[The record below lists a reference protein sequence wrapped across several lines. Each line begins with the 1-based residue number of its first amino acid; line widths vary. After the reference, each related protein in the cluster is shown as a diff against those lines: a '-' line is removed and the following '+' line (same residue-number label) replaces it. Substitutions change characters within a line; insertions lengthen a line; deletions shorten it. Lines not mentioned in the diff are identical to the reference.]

1 MNNSFPK
8 NFLWGGAISANQAE
22 GAYNIDGKGLST
34 ADVSPNGVVF
44 PPKLPFDSNIYNPFH
59 IGIDFYHNYK
69 EDIKLLAELGINCF
83 RTSIAW
89 TRIFPTGTEDIPNE
103 KGLEFYDKLFD
114 ELFKYNINPFITI
127 SHYEMPLYLVEKF
140 GGWKNRKLIDFFCKF
155 AETIFNRY
163 KDKVKYWLTFNELNF
178 TLSIPFTG
186 AGILEEDDKSKYQAL
201 HHQLV
206 ASAMAVKLCHD
217 IIKDSKIGCMIS
229 YSPIYPDTPNPE
241 DVFACLQEQKKLTLC
256 PDVQVKGEY
265 PFYIKKL
272 FEELGI
278 SVDKNDYEIIKNTVD
293 FIGFSY
299 YSSKVISA
307 DTSKKQ
313 LVSGNMQ
320 KGVRN
325 NYLKTSEWGWQIDPL
340 GLRITLNNLY
350 DRYRKPLFI
359 VENGLG
365 ALDNLTEDIKVHDN
379 YRIEYIKEHLLEVY
393 NAIEDGV
400 DLLGYL
406 SWGPIDI
413 ISASTAEMSK
423 RYGYIYVDKDNEGKG
438 SLKRIKKDSFY
449 WYSEVIKTNG
459 LSLHNK

>member
-1 MNNSFPK
+1 MNNSFPE

-44 PPKLPFDSNIYNPFH
+44 PPKLPFDSNVYNPFH
-59 IGIDFYHNYK
+59 SGIDFYHTYK

-114 ELFKYNINPFITI
+114 ELLKYNINPFITI

-186 AGILEEDDKSKYQAL
+186 AGILEEDDKTKYQAL

-206 ASAMAVKLCHD
+206 ASAKAVKLCHD

-229 YSPIYPDTPNPE
+229 YSPIYADTPNPE

-272 FEELGI
+272 FKELGI

>member
-1 MNNSFPK
+1 MNNSFPN
-8 NFLWGGAISANQAE
+8 NFLWGGAISANQSE
-22 GAYNIDGKGLST
+22 GAYNADGKGLST

-59 IGIDFYHNYK
+59 YGIDFYHTYK
-69 EDIKLLAELGINCF
+69 EDIKLLAELGINCL

-89 TRIFPTGTEDIPNE
+89 TRIFPTGVEDTPNE
-103 KGLEFYDKLFD
+103 KGLEFYDRLFD
-114 ELFKYNINPFITI
+114 ELLKYNIRPFITI

-186 AGILEEDDKSKYQAL
+186 AGILEEDDKTKYQAL

-206 ASAMAVKLCHD
+206 ASAKAVKLCHD

-241 DVFACLQEQKKLTLC
+241 DVFACLKEQRKLTLC

-272 FEELGI
+272 FKELGI
-278 SVDKNDYEIIKNTVD
+278 YIDKNDYEIIKNTVD

-307 DTSKKQ
+307 DISKKQ

-350 DRYRKPLFI
+350 DRYKKPLFI

-365 ALDNLTEDIKVHDN
+365 ALDNLTDDMKVHDN
-379 YRIEYIKEHLLEVY
+379 YRIEYIKQHLLEVY

-459 LSLHNK
+459 VSLHNK

>member
-114 ELFKYNINPFITI
+114 ELLKYNINPFITI

>member
-1 MNNSFPK
+1 MNNSFPE

-44 PPKLPFDSNIYNPFH
+44 PPKLPFDSNVYNPFH
-59 IGIDFYHNYK
+59 SSIDFYHTYK

-89 TRIFPTGTEDIPNE
+89 TRIFPKGIEDIPNE
-103 KGLEFYDKLFD
+103 KGLEFYDRLFD
-114 ELFKYNINPFITI
+114 ELLKYNIEPFITI

-206 ASAMAVKLCHD
+206 ASAMAVKLCHN
-217 IIKDSKIGCMIS
+217 IIKNSKIGCMIS

-272 FEELGI
+272 FKELGI
-278 SVDKNDYEIIKNTVD
+278 SVDKNDDEIIKNTVD

-365 ALDNLTEDIKVHDN
+365 ALDNLTEDMKVHDN

>member
-44 PPKLPFDSNIYNPFH
+44 PPKLPFDSNVYNPFH
-59 IGIDFYHNYK
+59 SGIDFYHTYK

-114 ELFKYNINPFITI
+114 ELLKYNINPFITI

-186 AGILEEDDKSKYQAL
+186 AGILEEDDKTKYQAL

-206 ASAMAVKLCHD
+206 ASAKAVKLCHD

-272 FEELGI
+272 FKELGI

>member
-1 MNNSFPK
+1 MNNSFPE

-44 PPKLPFDSNIYNPFH
+44 PPKLPFDSNVYNPFH
-59 IGIDFYHNYK
+59 SGIDFYHNYK

-114 ELFKYNINPFITI
+114 ELLKYNIEPFITI

-186 AGILEEDDKSKYQAL
+186 AGLLEEDDKSKYQAL

-206 ASAMAVKLCHD
+206 ASAKAVKLCHD

-241 DVFACLQEQKKLTLC
+241 DLFACLQEQKKLTLC

-365 ALDNLTEDIKVHDN
+365 ALDNLTEDMKVHDN